1 MVDLHCPYCGSEN
14 VRELTPDE
22 KNELVREYGQSSDY
36 KCDDCDW
43 LFDQDDIRWQEL
55 RRAISHHL
63 IDTDEEHPIIFTPN
77 GEAVIGEDWDETVGL
92 STLEMLHCDRIFQ
105 IPGDGTIWIHIDGE
119 YDPNDP
125 TGLVWHDIEEEDFL
139 DQHDLE
145 EILDALEWRFD
156 PRNPESLAR

>member
-1 MVDLHCPYCGSEN
+1 MEKMHCPYCGSEN

-36 KCDDCDW
+36 KCDECDW
-43 LFDQDDIRWQEL
+43 LFNEDDIKWQEL
-55 RRAISHHL
+55 RHEISHYL
-63 IDTDEEHPIIFTPN
+63 IDTDEEHPIIFSPN
-77 GEAVIGEDWDETVGL
+77 GEAVIGEEWEDTVGL

-119 YDPNDP
+119 YDASDP
-125 TGLVWHDIEEEDFL
+125 TGLHWHDIEEEDFL

-145 EILDALEWRFD
+145 EILDALKWRID
-156 PRNPESLAR
+156 HPDA

>member
-1 MVDLHCPYCGSEN
+1 MHCPYCGSEN

-36 KCDDCDW
+36 KCDECDW
-43 LFDQDDIRWQEL
+43 LFNQEDIRWQEL

-63 IDTDEEHPIIFTPN
+63 IDTDEEHPIIFAPN

-125 TGLVWHDIEEEDFL
+125 TGLVWHDIEEENFL

-156 PRNPESLAR
+156 PRNTESLAR

>member
-1 MVDLHCPYCGSEN
+1 MEKMHCPYCGSEN

-22 KNELVREYGQSSDY
+22 KNELVREYGQSSNF

-43 LFDQDDIRWQEL
+43 LFDEDDIKWQEL
-55 RRAISHHL
+55 RHEISHHL
-63 IDTDEEHPIIFTPN
+63 IDTDEEHPIIFAPDS
-77 GEAVIGEDWDETVGL
+77 EVVIGEDWNDTVGL

-119 YDPNDP
+119 YDADDP
-125 TGLVWHDIEEEDFL
+125 TGLRWHDIEEEDFL

-145 EILDALEWRFD
+145 EILDALKMQ
-156 PRNPESLAR
+156 A

>member
-36 KCDDCDW
+36 KCDECDR
-43 LFDQDDIRWQEL
+43 LFNQEDIRWQEL

-63 IDTDEEHPIIFTPN
+63 IDTDEEHPIVFTPN

-145 EILDALEWRFD
+145 EILDALEWRLD
-156 PRNPESLAR
+156 PRNTESLAR

>member
-1 MVDLHCPYCGSEN
+1 MLCPHCGSEN

-22 KNELVREYGQSSDY
+22 KNELVREYGQFSNY

-43 LFDQDDIRWQEL
+43 LFDEDDIRWQEL

-77 GEAVIGEDWDETVGL
+77 GEAIIGEDWDETVGL
-92 STLEMLHCDRIFQ
+92 STLDMLHCDRIFQ

-125 TGLVWHDIEEEDFL
+125 TGLVWHDIEEENFL

-145 EILDALEWRFD
+145 AILDALEWRFD
-156 PRNPESLAR
+156 PRNTESLAR

>member
-1 MVDLHCPYCGSEN
+1 MLCPYCGSEN

-36 KCDDCDW
+36 KCDECDW
-43 LFDQDDIRWQEL
+43 LFNQEDIRWQEL

-63 IDTDEEHPIIFTPN
+63 IDTDEEHPIVFTPN

-125 TGLVWHDIEEEDFL
+125 TGLVWHDIEEEGFL

-156 PRNPESLAR
+156 PRNTESLAR

>member
-1 MVDLHCPYCGSEN
+1 MADLYCPYCGSEN

-36 KCDDCDW
+36 KCDECDW
-43 LFDQDDIRWQEL
+43 LFNQEDIRWQEL

-125 TGLVWHDIEEEDFL
+125 TGLVWHDIEEEGFL

-156 PRNPESLAR
+156 PRNTESLAR